1 MMNKY
6 KEGLENIIW
15 TELKQDLLDA
25 FGRYDGEPYTIEE
38 KFDFLSSL
46 TKRETESL
54 TSYLS
59 RVEWVMENPLS
70 EILIRGIEESSLMKM
85 VFLLGLQVNVKII
98 DK

>member
-1 MMNKY
+1 MMKKY
-6 KEGLENIIW
+6 NEGLENITW
-15 TELKQDLLDA
+15 TELKQALFDA

-38 KFDFLSSL
+38 RFDFLSSL

-70 EILIRGIEESSLMKM
+70 EILKGLEESSLMKM

>member
-6 KEGLENIIW
+6 NEGLENIIW
-15 TELKQDLLDA
+15 TELKQELFDA
-25 FGRYDGEPYTIEE
+25 FGRYEGEPYTIEE

-46 TKRETESL
+46 TKSETESV

-70 EILIRGIEESSLMKM
+70 EILKGIEGSLMKM
-85 VFLLGLQVNVKII
+85 VFLLGLQVNVKRI